1 MIGPPAMVVG
11 FVAQPGFNPPCWIW
25 LAMEICKPVLTAG
38 YLIPGGLTA
47 TKDPK
52 GLRWIFAYLAF
63 KPRGLT
69 ELKTPGVY
77 VESSPT
83 WHSNPGGLTT
93 NKTSGG
99 MRCIFTCLAF
109 KPRGSHRNQRP
120 PGFMLNRHLPGIQ
133 TPGSDHKLDP
143 GVLFILYLPGFQ
155 IPGSHH
161 NQYPRGLH

>member
-1 MIGPPAMVVG
+1 VVDWG
-11 FVAQPGFNPPCWIW
+11 RLLSGCWVCSSTGGSNPPLPAEGSGLQWKFASLFFNGWLSNPPGVSPQPKTPRVCVGSSPIW
-25 LAMEICKPVLTAG
+25 HSN
-38 YLIPGGLTA
+38 PG
-47 TKDPK
+47 
-52 GLRWIFAYLAF
+52 
-63 KPRGLT
+63 GLT

-120 PGFMLNRHLPGIQ
+120 PGFYVESSPTWHSN
-133 TPGSDHKLDP
+133 
-143 GVLFILYLPGFQ
+143 
-155 IPGSHH
+155 
-161 NQYPRGLH
+161 PRGLTTN